1 MTVNYSAVFVRQL
14 KRLKKK
20 FRSIRDD
27 LQPLLDGLQA
37 GVTPGDQIPG
47 VGYTAY
53 KVRLPNTDAGRGKS
67 SGYRVIYYLETEA
80 DLLLL
85 TIYSKTEQS
94 DLAPHQ
100 VKRII
105 DEEFSDE

>member
-1 MTVNYSAVFVRQL
+1 MTLNYSAAFVGQL

-20 FRSIRDD
+20 YRRIRDD
-27 LQPLLDGLQA
+27 LQPLLDDLQA
-37 GVTPGDQIPG
+37 GARPGASIRG
-47 VGYTAY
+47 VGYAAY

-67 SGYRVIYYLETEA
+67 GGYRVIYYLETEA

-100 VKRII
+100 IKRII
-105 DEEFSDE
+105 DEELSGE